1 MEFGVPSEVRSKE
14 YRVGLAPAGVDT
26 LTKAG
31 HSVYVERG
39 AGAGAGFD
47 DEDYRTVGARL
58 VYSAEEAW
66 RRPEVVVKVTRPT
79 AAEHAYFQGQT
90 VLAFLHLAV
99 SSPDLLAALR
109 ERKMTAIAYE
119 MIQAEDGTFPVL
131 HATSE
136 VAGRLA
142 PIIAG
147 SLLETMTWRTSDENP
162 DGRGILLGGVPGVP
176 PANVVILGAGVIG
189 RNAARAF
196 LGTGAQVT
204 VLDSDLRKLSGLDDW
219 LHGRVVTMLATPYTI
234 GKAVTF
240 ADVLIGAVYVAG
252 HRAPV
257 LVTRDMVRTMRPRA
271 VIIDFSIDQGGCVE
285 TSRPTTHRD
294 PIFIA
299 EGVVHYCVPNV
310 PARVARTAS
319 YSLTNALLPYLSDI
333 GVLGIDAALRTR
345 SALRR
350 GLNVYRGALPEIEIP
365 R

>member
-14 YRVGLAPAGVDT
+14 YRVGLTPAGVDT
-26 LTKAG
+26 LAKAG
-31 HSVYVERG
+31 HTVYVERG
-39 AGAGAGFD
+39 AGAGVGFD
-47 DEDYRTVGARL
+47 DEEYRTVGAHL

-66 RRPEVVVKVTRPT
+66 RRPQVVVKVTRPI
-79 AAEHAYFQGQT
+79 AAEHTYFQGQT
-90 VLAFLHLAV
+90 ILAFLHLAV

-109 ERKMTAIAYE
+109 ERRMTAIAYE
-119 MIQAEDGTFPVL
+119 MIQTEDGTFPVL
-131 HATSE
+131 HSTSE

-147 SLLETMTWRTSDENP
+147 SLLETMTCRGPDENP

-196 LGTGAQVT
+196 LGMGAQVA
-204 VLDSDLRKLSGLDDW
+204 VLDSDVRKLNNLDDW
-219 LHGRVVTMLATPYTI
+219 LHGRAVTMLATPFNI
-234 GKAVTF
+234 GKAVAF

-257 LVTRDMVRTMRPRA
+257 VVTRDMVRAMRPRA

-299 EGVVHYCVPNV
+299 EGVIHYCVPNV

-319 YSLTNALLPYLSDI
+319 HALTNALLPYLNDI
-333 GVLGIDAALRTR
+333 GTLGIDKALQTRHALRQ
-345 SALRR
+345 
-350 GLNVYRGALPEIEIP
+350 GLNVHRGALPEIEIP